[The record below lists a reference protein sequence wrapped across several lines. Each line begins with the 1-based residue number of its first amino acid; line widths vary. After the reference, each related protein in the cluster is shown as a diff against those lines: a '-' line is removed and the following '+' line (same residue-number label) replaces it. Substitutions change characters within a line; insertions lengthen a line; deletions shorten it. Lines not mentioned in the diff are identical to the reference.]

1 MSPELRRGA
10 AFSAALHVLVGI
22 VLLVAITPSLPPEAP
37 QGFAVTMEFGPGAAG
52 ALGTPAPKKPTPTHG
67 TAGVSPA
74 RHPPTPAVREPPP
87 PPPPP
92 PPPAE
97 TAEPQPPAPVTPAPP
112 PPPVAPSAKPI
123 PTPTTPTPPK
133 TPPKPVQH
141 PAEKPLPLPPPPA
154 PPVPRAPPQKAPP
167 AKVPPP
173 PSPTHQANATT
184 NSAASSKTLENTLEK
199 LRALQESKGTR
210 VAEATPGSAAAAT
223 SATSSASGVAAG
235 DTSAL
240 DATQRGQIGA
250 YVRRCWT
257 YDAGAK
263 GANKFQVLL
272 DVVTDAAGTVRI
284 AKVASADQARVDS
297 NPELR
302 AFAERAV
309 NAALDP
315 RCATLPLPPKMLGAP
330 RQLVFRFTP

>member
-1 MSPELRRGA
+1 MTPELRRGA

-22 VLLVAITPSLPPEAP
+22 VLLVVIAPSLPPEAP

-52 ALGTPAPKKPTPTHG
+52 ALGTPAQKKPTPKQG

-97 TAEPQPPAPVTPAPP
+97 TAAAQPPSPPTPAPP
-112 PPPVAPSAKPI
+112 P
-123 PTPTTPTPPK
+123 TPTPPK
-133 TPPKPVQH
+133 TPPKPVPH
-141 PAEKPLPLPPPPA
+141 PAEKPLPLPPPVA

-167 AKVPPP
+167 AKTQP

-199 LRALQESKGTR
+199 LRALEASKGTR
-210 VAEATPGSAAAAT
+210 VAAATPGSAAAAA
-223 SATSSASGVAAG
+223 SAASSASGVAAG

-240 DATQRGQIGA
+240 DAAERGQIGA
-250 YVRRCWT
+250 HVRRCWT

-272 DVVTDAAGTVRI
+272 DVVTDAAGTVRM
-284 AKVASADQARVDS
+284 AKVAPADQARVDA

-315 RCATLPLPPKMLGAP
+315 RCANLPLPPKMLGAP